1 MLCCRRRCSNSNS
14 PFLARVRKRA
24 RRALFAVGI
33 LPALLVLWI
42 RCTGA
47 PDMIRERLGPLSA
60 AARHQVLA
68 GGAMGFYALQ

>member
-1 MLCCRRRCSNSNS
+1 LPAALQQLQFPVPR
-14 PFLARVRKRA
+14 ARTQAIA

-42 RCTGA
+42 RRTGA

-68 GGAMGFYALQ
+68 GGAMGFYALE